1 MKLTIPTLG
10 YLYFHTTGTG
20 NLGSAIVTTA
30 KRTYV
35 VDLAQSSTP
44 QSVQMQ
50 QNEQVLEIQAS
61 VKLAAAGKL
70 EISRV
75 SSSQIGTSPPTQDVL
90 ARFDIEP
97 VTTSGLP
104 LAQFKWQPTP

>member
-10 YLYFHTTGTG
+10 YLYFHSTGAA
-20 NLGSAIVTTA
+20 NAGSAIVTTT

-35 VDLAQSSTP
+35 VDIAQGSTP

-50 QNEQVLEIQAS
+50 SNESILEIRCTIKS
-61 VKLAAAGKL
+61 AAAGKL
-70 EISRV
+70 EISKV
-75 SSSQIGTSPPTQDVL
+75 SASQIGTSPPTVDVL

-104 LAQFKWQPTP
+104 AQLFVWKPTP